1 MKTTKLFPRQTLLL
15 VVSVLMLASLAC
27 SAIVQ
32 EMDTRPTTE
41 VEPVEQPLTDGSTQ
55 PLPESTPAKSFTPSE
70 PIASTPAPASPTSV
84 PLPSATWQR
93 ISDLPRQINTLVVD
107 PANPQVLYAG
117 AGDSGSGSGVYKSE
131 DAGLTWRLTADGL
144 PSEDVTALA
153 FSPDA
158 SPMLYAAAGVR
169 GDVYGSSDGAQSWTR
184 LGDSGLFG
192 FPDRRLVVSP
202 DDGRVLFA
210 LGVANDIFRSNDGG
224 HTWLPVSEGLPG
236 DEHSTHALSLIIDP
250 TNANVLYVGTGGFVG
265 GGHGVYKSTDGS
277 ETWSPANRG
286 MIDYRITALTVDPA
300 QPQTLYAGG
309 DGGELFKSTDGGQ
322 TWHDLTEMLSGQMN
336 DYSTIRDIVVD
347 PVTPETIY
355 LLADKTGVLLS
366 HDGGARWRLLGRPGE
381 PDYPVFTALSI
392 IFDPQPVLIIGI
404 EGEGGWRYAAD

>member
-15 VVSVLMLASLAC
+15 VVSMLMLVSLAC

-32 EMDTRPTTE
+32 GTDTLPTAE
-41 VEPVEQPLTDGSTQ
+41 AESAELTIESPATTTSTQ
-55 PLPESTPAKSFTPSE
+55 PTTAPTKTATQPP
-70 PIASTPAPASPTSV
+70 PASTPIPFAK
-84 PLPSATWQR
+84 WQR

-117 AGDSGSGSGVYKSE
+117 AGASGSGSGVYQSE
-131 DAGLTWRLTADGL
+131 DAGLTWRLAADGL

-153 FSPDA
+153 LSPDA
-158 SPMLYAAAGVR
+158 SPILYAAAGVR
-169 GDVYGSSDGAQSWTR
+169 GDVYGSTDGAQSWTR

-192 FPDRRLVVSP
+192 FPNRRLIVSP
-202 DDGRVLFA
+202 DDGRLLFA

-224 HTWLPVSEGLPG
+224 HTWLPVKGGLPG
-236 DEHSTHALSLIIDP
+236 DEHSTHALSLVIDP

-265 GGHGVYKSTDGS
+265 GGHGVYKSTDGGA
-277 ETWSPANRG
+277 TWSPANRG
-286 MIDYRITALTVDPA
+286 MIDYRITALAVNPA

-322 TWHDLTEMLSGQMN
+322 TWHDLTETLSTQMS

-366 HDGGARWRLLGRPGE
+366 HDGGERWRLLGKPGE
-381 PDYPVFTALSI
+381 PDYPVFTALAI
-392 IFDPQPVLIIGI
+392 IFDPQPVLIVGI

>member
-1 MKTTKLFPRQTLLL
+1 MKTTKLSPRQTLLL
-15 VVSVLMLASLAC
+15 AVSVLMLASLAC

-32 EMDTRPTTE
+32 ETGTLPTMGAE
-41 VEPVEQPLTDGSTQ
+41 SAEQPLKATPTHQ
-55 PLPESTPAKSFTPSE
+55 PLPTPTPLSSE
-70 PIASTPAPASPTSV
+70 PTVALPLPASPTSV
-84 PLPSATWQR
+84 PLPFANWQR

-131 DAGLTWRLTADGL
+131 DAGLTWYLAADGL

-153 FSPDA
+153 LSPDTP
-158 SPMLYAAAGVR
+158 PMLYAAAGVR

-192 FPDRRLVVSP
+192 FPNRRLVVSP
-202 DDGRVLFA
+202 DNGRVLFA

-236 DEHSTHALSLIIDP
+236 DEHSTHALSLVIDP

-265 GGHGVYKSTDGS
+265 GGHGVYKSTDGG
-277 ETWSPANRG
+277 ETWLPANRG
-286 MIDYRITALTVDPA
+286 MIDYRITALAVDPA
-300 QPQTLYAGG
+300 QPQTIYAGG

-322 TWHDLTEMLSGQMN
+322 TWHDLTETLSSQIN

-366 HDGGARWRLLGRPGE
+366 HDGGERWRLLGKPGE
-381 PDYPVFTALSI
+381 PDYPMFTALAI